1 MTQKKKG
8 NRKEL
13 NKAYYEANR
22 ERLLAK
28 ARERRESKSAT
39 EKSLYRHAVY
49 LKQKE
54 RGYDGN
60 ATYSAMSEEERK
72 AYNKRRYER
81 NKEEYKRKAKERYN
95 RMTEEERVRYNERKR
110 LARKKRVKNGGN
122 NK

>member
-1 MTQKKKG
+1 MTQKQKK

-22 ERLLAK
+22 ERLLEK
-28 ARERRESKSAT
+28 ARERRAKKSAT
-39 EKSLYRHAVY
+39 EKRLYRHAVY

-54 RGYDGN
+54 KGYDGN

-81 NKEEYKRKAKERYN
+81 NKEEIKRKAKERYDS
-95 RMTEEERVRYNERKR
+95 MTSEERARYNERKR
-110 LARKKRVKNGGN
+110 LARKKKRKNGKN
-122 NK
+122 N